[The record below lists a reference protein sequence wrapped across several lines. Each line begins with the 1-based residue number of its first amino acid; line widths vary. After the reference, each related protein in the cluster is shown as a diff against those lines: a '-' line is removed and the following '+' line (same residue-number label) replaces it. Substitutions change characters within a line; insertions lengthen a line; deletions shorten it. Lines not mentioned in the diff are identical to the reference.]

1 MALKPWENWNPS
13 IKRGWKSFFFLSRYS
28 WGSSWNPELSI
39 EIISEKEGTTEQSDT
54 DFEIGAKVPA
64 AK

>member
-1 MALKPWENWNPS
+1 MK
-13 IKRGWKSFFFLSRYS
+13 KFFFLSRYS

-39 EIISEKEGTTEQSDT
+39 EIISEKEGTAEQSDT